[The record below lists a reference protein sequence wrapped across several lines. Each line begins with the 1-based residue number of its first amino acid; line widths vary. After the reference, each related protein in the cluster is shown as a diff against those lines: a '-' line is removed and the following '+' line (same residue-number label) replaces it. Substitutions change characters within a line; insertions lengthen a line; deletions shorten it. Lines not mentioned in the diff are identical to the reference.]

1 MLHLVRFRAF
11 FKSLQK
17 IFSIFLKA
25 KSSWKIDH
33 YIVGNAPVQ
42 ETPMTA
48 VHCGNLSF
56 FVPDQ
61 KNGPPG
67 IILRILKKFKSNAHL
82 KSLQF
87 QLHRELTFRFRLWSK
102 IEILHLNWNLANTDL
117 RETIESGPLCITD
130 LFQNKSV
137 AYFFNFFKLFQK
149 KKKKL

>member
-1 MLHLVRFRAF
+1 MLHLVRCRAF

-33 YIVGNAPVQ
+33 YIVGNASVQ

-67 IILRILKKFKSNAHL
+67 IILRILKKYKSNAHL

-87 QLHRELTFRFRLWSK
+87 QLHGDLTFRFRLGWKSK
-102 IEILHLNWNLANTDL
+102 FDIKIWTFHREVLRAIVNYPSLSIL
-117 RETIESGPLCITD
+117 LCFLSYWYHSEGVI
-130 LFQNKSV
+130 KIIWPPH
-137 AYFFNFFKLFQK
+137 
-149 KKKKL
+149 